1 MASASRE
8 RRDWKLL
15 FFKSRRPTTLHI
27 RWESSRDAKASE
39 NALIR
44 IAAGDGETQLETE
57 IIHDMDSENESG
69 YFVEHLESDET
80 YIKQIGIVS

>member
-1 MASASRE
+1 M
-8 RRDWKLL
+8 
-15 FFKSRRPTTLHI
+15 LHI
-27 RWESSRDAKASE
+27 RWEASRDANASE

-69 YFVEHLESDET
+69 YIVKHLESDET